1 MPTVSAVAS
10 EGALGST
17 SMQCMTLDEILG
29 QFARDGTYHFTN
41 GPATAVELRELEGA
55 AGHPLPSSFRAFLSR
70 LGGGLFYAG
79 HEIFGP
85 HRVMVHDIE
94 LVPSLNAIRSGPC
107 APRLPDGLVPFHRI
121 GGILH
126 AFDLRDPA
134 GAERIVAFP
143 CGSTY
148 PDLPSFL
155 EAVVLPPAATTRPL
169 N

>member
-1 MPTVSAVAS
+1 MPAVSGVAR
-10 EGALGST
+10 ENAGGSA
-17 SMQCMTLDEILG
+17 SMSCTTLDEILG
-29 QFARDGTYHFTN
+29 QFARDGNHHFTN
-41 GPATAVELRELEGA
+41 GPATALELRELEGA
-55 AGHPLPSSFRAFLSR
+55 LGRPLPESFRAFLNR

-94 LVPSLNAIRSGPC
+94 LVPSLTTIRSALC
-107 APRLPDGLVPFHRI
+107 AQRLPDGLVPFHRI

-134 GAERIVAFP
+134 DAERIVAFP
-143 CGSTY
+143 GGSTY

-155 EAVVLPPAATTRPL
+155 VEVVLPPAATSPPL
-169 N
+169 S

>member
-1 MPTVSAVAS
+1 MSTVSGVA
-10 EGALGST
+10 GVGTARLA
-17 SMQCMTLDEILG
+17 SMRRMTLDEILDR
-29 QFARDGTYHFTN
+29 FACHGDHHLTN
-41 GPATAVELRELEGA
+41 GPATAVELRELERAVGR
-55 AGHPLPSSFRAFLSR
+55 PLPASFRAFLRR
-70 LGGGLFYAG
+70 LGGGLFYGG

-94 LVPSLNAIRSGPC
+94 LVPSLTAIRSGPC
-107 APRLPDGLVPFHRI
+107 AERLPDGLVPFHRI

-134 GAERIVAFP
+134 DAERIVSLP

-155 EAVVLPPAATTRPL
+155 EAVVLPPAATSPPP
-169 N
+169 

>member
-10 EGALGST
+10 EGAGGSA
-17 SMQCMTLDEILG
+17 SMRRMTLDEILG
-29 QFARDGTYHFTN
+29 QFARDGNYHFTN

-55 AGHPLPSSFRAFLSR
+55 VGRPLPDSFRAFLNR

-94 LVPSLNAIRSGPC
+94 LVPSLATIRSGPC
-107 APRLPDGLVPFHRI
+107 AQRLPDGLVPFHRI

-134 GAERIVAFP
+134 DAERIVAFP

-155 EAVVLPPAATTRPL
+155 EAVVLPLVATS
-169 N
+169 

>member
-1 MPTVSAVAS
+1 MPTVSGGALEGAS
-10 EGALGST
+10 ESASIRR
-17 SMQCMTLDEILG
+17 MTLDEVLG
-29 QFARDGTYHFTN
+29 QLARDGNYHFTN
-41 GPATAVELRELEGA
+41 GPSTAAELRELEGA
-55 AGHPLPSSFRAFLSR
+55 VGHPLPGSFRAFLSR

-94 LVPSLNAIRSGPC
+94 LVPSLTAIRSGPC
-107 APRLPDGLVPFHRI
+107 AQHLPDGLVPFHRI

-143 CGSTY
+143 AASTY

-155 EAVVLPPAATTRPL
+155 EAVVLPPGPRADR
-169 N
+169 